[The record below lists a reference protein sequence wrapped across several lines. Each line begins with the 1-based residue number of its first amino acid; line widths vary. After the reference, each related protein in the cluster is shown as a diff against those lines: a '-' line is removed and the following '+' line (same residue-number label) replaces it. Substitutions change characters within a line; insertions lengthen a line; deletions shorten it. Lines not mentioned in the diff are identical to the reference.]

1 MYLRDQI
8 RKQKRRGIACIVTLM
23 LALSF
28 GGCGDKEKKAD
39 TTAVTKENE
48 TTTVSQ
54 EETGQSESEFDF
66 SQVYDNIELNG
77 KKIPFPFTLNDLGE
91 EYDFKWDVVDMGD
104 GLFGADLAYNGERI
118 ALVYMYG
125 ENMKS
130 ITRNS
135 KIIRLEIYSSKK
147 QLFTIKGINCKSTID
162 DVNNIFVNL
171 PIRNNKNNEIGGY
184 RASDGNGKVFNIDIN
199 NNEITSITIRKE
211 NTK

>member
-1 MYLRDQI
+1 MV
-8 RKQKRRGIACIVTLM
+8 CIVTLM

-54 EETGQSESEFDF
+54 EGTGQSESEIDF

-104 GLFGADLAYNGERI
+104 GLYGADLAYKDEI
-118 ALVYMYG
+118 LASVYMYG
-125 ENMKS
+125 KTLDS
-130 ITRNS
+130 INWES
-135 KIIRLEIYSSKK
+135 EIVSIVIYDNRE
-147 QLFTIKGINCKSTID
+147 QLFLINGINYNSNLS
-162 DVNNIFVNL
+162 DVEQIFPNMSKEYN
-171 PIRNNKNNEIGGY
+171 RYYKNEIHGY
-184 RASDGNGKVFNIDIN
+184 NASDKNGKYFDIAIDN
-199 NNEITSITIRKE
+199 NQITII
-211 NTK
+211 T

>member
-1 MYLRDQI
+1 MQADTVC
-8 RKQKRRGIACIVTLM
+8 KKKGMVCIVTLM

-54 EETGQSESEFDF
+54 EGTGQSESEIDF

-104 GLFGADLAYNGERI
+104 GLYGADLAYKDEI
-118 ALVYMYG
+118 LASVYMYG
-125 ENMKS
+125 KTLDS
-130 ITRNS
+130 INRES
-135 KIIRLEIYSSKK
+135 EIVSIVIYDNRE
-147 QLFTIKGINCKSTID
+147 QLFLINGINYNSNLS
-162 DVNNIFVNL
+162 DVEQIFPNMSKEYN
-171 PIRNNKNNEIGGY
+171 RYYKNEIHGY
-184 RASDGNGKVFNIDIN
+184 NASDKNGKYVDIAIDN
-199 NNEITSITIRKE
+199 YQITII
-211 NTK
+211 T

>member
-1 MYLRDQI
+1 MQADTVC
-8 RKQKRRGIACIVTLM
+8 KKKGMVCIVTLM

-54 EETGQSESEFDF
+54 EGTGQSESEIDF

-104 GLFGADLAYNGERI
+104 GLYGADLAYKDEI
-118 ALVYMYG
+118 LASVYMYG
-125 ENMKS
+125 KTLDS
-130 ITRNS
+130 INRES
-135 KIIRLEIYSSKK
+135 EIVSIVIYDNRE
-147 QLFTIKGINCKSTID
+147 QLFLINGINYNSNLS
-162 DVNNIFVNL
+162 DVEQIFPNMSKEYN
-171 PIRNNKNNEIGGY
+171 RYYKNEIHGY
-184 RASDGNGKVFNIDIN
+184 NASDKNGKYFDIAIDNNQINI
-199 NNEITSITIRKE
+199 IT
-211 NTK
+211 

>member
-1 MYLRDQI
+1 MQADTVC
-8 RKQKRRGIACIVTLM
+8 KKKGMVCIVTLM

-54 EETGQSESEFDF
+54 EGTGQSESEIDF

-104 GLFGADLAYNGERI
+104 GLYGADLAYKDEI
-118 ALVYMYG
+118 LASVYMYG
-125 ENMKS
+125 KTLDS
-130 ITRNS
+130 INRES
-135 KIIRLEIYSSKK
+135 EIVCIVIYDNRE
-147 QLFTIKGINCKSTID
+147 QLFLINGINCNSNLS
-162 DVNNIFVNL
+162 DVEQIFPNMSKEYN
-171 PIRNNKNNEIGGY
+171 RYYKNEIHGY
-184 RASDGNGKVFNIDIN
+184 NASDKNGKYFDIAIDN
-199 NNEITSITIRKE
+199 NQITII
-211 NTK
+211 T

>member
-1 MYLRDQI
+1 MV
-8 RKQKRRGIACIVTLM
+8 CIVTLM

-54 EETGQSESEFDF
+54 EGTGQSESEIDF

-104 GLFGADLAYNGERI
+104 GLYGADLAYKDEI
-118 ALVYMYG
+118 LASVYMYG
-125 ENMKS
+125 KTLDSINRESEIVSIVIYDNREQLFLINGINYNSNLSDVEQIFPNM
-130 ITRNS
+130 
-135 KIIRLEIYSSKK
+135 SKK
-147 QLFTIKGINCKSTID
+147 YNRYYK
-162 DVNNIFVNL
+162 
-171 PIRNNKNNEIGGY
+171 NEIHGY
-184 RASDGNGKVFNIDIN
+184 NASDKNGKYFDIAIDN
-199 NNEITSITIRKE
+199 NQITII
-211 NTK
+211 T

>member
-1 MYLRDQI
+1 MQADTVC
-8 RKQKRRGIACIVTLM
+8 KKKGMVCIVTLM

-54 EETGQSESEFDF
+54 EGTGQSESEIDF

-104 GLFGADLAYNGERI
+104 GLYGADLAYKDEI
-118 ALVYMYG
+118 LASVYMYG
-125 ENMKS
+125 KTLDS
-130 ITRNS
+130 INRES
-135 KIIRLEIYSSKK
+135 EIVSIVIYDNRE
-147 QLFTIKGINCKSTID
+147 QLFLINGINYNSNLS
-162 DVNNIFVNL
+162 DVEQIFPNM
-171 PIRNNKNNEIGGY
+171 
-184 RASDGNGKVFNIDIN
+184 
-199 NNEITSITIRKE
+199 
-211 NTK
+211 

>member
-1 MYLRDQI
+1 MQADTVC
-8 RKQKRRGIACIVTLM
+8 KKKGMVCIVTLM

-54 EETGQSESEFDF
+54 EGTGQSESEIDF

-104 GLFGADLAYNGERI
+104 GLYGADLAYKDEI
-118 ALVYMYG
+118 LASVYMYG
-125 ENMKS
+125 KTLDS
-130 ITRNS
+130 INRES
-135 KIIRLEIYSSKK
+135 EIVSIVIYDKRE
-147 QLFTIKGINCKSTID
+147 QLFLINGINYNSNLS
-162 DVNNIFVNL
+162 DVEQIFPNMSKEYN
-171 PIRNNKNNEIGGY
+171 RYYKNEIHGY
-184 RASDGNGKVFNIDIN
+184 NASDKNGKYFDIAIDN
-199 NNEITSITIRKE
+199 NQITII
-211 NTK
+211 T

>member
-1 MYLRDQI
+1 MV
-8 RKQKRRGIACIVTLM
+8 CIVTLM

-54 EETGQSESEFDF
+54 EGTGQSESEIDF

-104 GLFGADLAYNGERI
+104 GLYGADLAYKDEI
-118 ALVYMYG
+118 LASVYMYG
-125 ENMKS
+125 KTLDS
-130 ITRNS
+130 INRES
-135 KIIRLEIYSSKK
+135 EIVSIVIYDNRE
-147 QLFTIKGINCKSTID
+147 QLFLINGINYNSNLS
-162 DVNNIFVNL
+162 DVEQIFPNMSKEYN
-171 PIRNNKNNEIGGY
+171 RYYKNEIHGY
-184 RASDGNGKVFNIDIN
+184 NASDKNGKYFDIAIDN
-199 NNEITSITIRKE
+199 NQITII
-211 NTK
+211 T

>member
-1 MYLRDQI
+1 MQADTVC
-8 RKQKRRGIACIVTLM
+8 KKKGMVCIVTLM

-54 EETGQSESEFDF
+54 EGTGQSESEIDF

-104 GLFGADLAYNGERI
+104 GLYGADLAYKDEI
-118 ALVYMYG
+118 LASVYMYG
-125 ENMKS
+125 KTLDS
-130 ITRNS
+130 INRES
-135 KIIRLEIYSSKK
+135 EIVSIVIYDNRE
-147 QLFTIKGINCKSTID
+147 QLFLINGINYNSNLSDVEQIFPNLSTEY
-162 DVNNIFVNL
+162 N
-171 PIRNNKNNEIGGY
+171 RYYKNEIHGY
-184 RASDGNGKVFNIDIN
+184 NASDKNGKYFDIAIDN
-199 NNEITSITIRKE
+199 NQITII
-211 NTK
+211 T

>member
-1 MYLRDQI
+1 MQADTVC
-8 RKQKRRGIACIVTLM
+8 KKKGMVCIVTLM

-54 EETGQSESEFDF
+54 EGTGQSESEIDF

-104 GLFGADLAYNGERI
+104 GLYGADLAYKDEI
-118 ALVYMYG
+118 LASVYMYG
-125 ENMKS
+125 KTLDS
-130 ITRNS
+130 INRES
-135 KIIRLEIYSSKK
+135 EIVSIVIYDNRE
-147 QLFTIKGINCKSTID
+147 QLFLINGINYNSNLS
-162 DVNNIFVNL
+162 DVEQIFPNMSKEYN
-171 PIRNNKNNEIGGY
+171 RYYKNEIHSY
-184 RASDGNGKVFNIDIN
+184 NASDKNGKYFDIAIDN
-199 NNEITSITIRKE
+199 NQITII
-211 NTK
+211 T

>member
-1 MYLRDQI
+1 MQADTVC
-8 RKQKRRGIACIVTLM
+8 KKKGMVCIVTLM

-54 EETGQSESEFDF
+54 EGTGQSESEIDF

-104 GLFGADLAYNGERI
+104 GLYGADLAYKDEI
-118 ALVYMYG
+118 LASVYMYG
-125 ENMKS
+125 KTLDS
-130 ITRNS
+130 IN
-135 KIIRLEIYSSKK
+135 
-147 QLFTIKGINCKSTID
+147 Q
-162 DVNNIFVNL
+162 
-171 PIRNNKNNEIGGY
+171 IG
-184 RASDGNGKVFNIDIN
+184 RASCRERV
-199 NNEITSITIRKE
+199 
-211 NTK
+211 

>member
-1 MYLRDQI
+1 MQADTVC
-8 RKQKRRGIACIVTLM
+8 KKKGMVCIVTLM

-54 EETGQSESEFDF
+54 EGTGQSESEIDF

-104 GLFGADLAYNGERI
+104 GLYGADLAYKDEI
-118 ALVYMYG
+118 LASVYMYG
-125 ENMKS
+125 KTLDS
-130 ITRNS
+130 INRES
-135 KIIRLEIYSSKK
+135 EIVSIVIYDNRE
-147 QLFTIKGINCKSTID
+147 QLFLINGINYNSNLS
-162 DVNNIFVNL
+162 DVEQIFPNISKEYN
-171 PIRNNKNNEIGGY
+171 RYYKNEIHGY
-184 RASDGNGKVFNIDIN
+184 NASDKNGKYFDIAIDN
-199 NNEITSITIRKE
+199 NQITII
-211 NTK
+211 T

>member
-1 MYLRDQI
+1 MQADTVC
-8 RKQKRRGIACIVTLM
+8 KKKGMVCIVTLM

-54 EETGQSESEFDF
+54 EGTGQSESEIDF

-104 GLFGADLAYNGERI
+104 GLYGADLAYKDEI
-118 ALVYMYG
+118 LASVYMYG
-125 ENMKS
+125 KTLDS
-130 ITRNS
+130 INRES
-135 KIIRLEIYSSKK
+135 EIVSIVIYDNRE
-147 QLFTIKGINCKSTID
+147 QLFLINGINYNSNLS
-162 DVNNIFVNL
+162 DVEQIFPNMSKEYN
-171 PIRNNKNNEIGGY
+171 RYYKNEIHGY
-184 RASDGNGKVFNIDIN
+184 NASDKNGKYFDIAID
-199 NNEITSITIRKE
+199 NNEITIITYVIAK
-211 NTK
+211 

>member
-1 MYLRDQI
+1 MQADTVC
-8 RKQKRRGIACIVTLM
+8 KKKGMVCIVTLM

-54 EETGQSESEFDF
+54 EGTGQSESEIDF

-104 GLFGADLAYNGERI
+104 GLYGADLAYKDEI
-118 ALVYMYG
+118 LASVYMYG
-125 ENMKS
+125 KTLDS
-130 ITRNS
+130 INRES
-135 KIIRLEIYSSKK
+135 EIVSIVIYDNRE
-147 QLFTIKGINCKSTID
+147 QLFLINGINYNSNLS
-162 DVNNIFVNL
+162 DVEQIFPNMSKEYN
-171 PIRNNKNNEIGGY
+171 RYYKNEIHGY
-184 RASDGNGKVFNIDIN
+184 NASDKNGKYFDIAIDN
-199 NNEITSITIRKE
+199 NQITII
-211 NTK
+211 T

>member
-1 MYLRDQI
+1 MQADTVC
-8 RKQKRRGIACIVTLM
+8 KKKGMVCIVTLM

-54 EETGQSESEFDF
+54 EGTGQSESEIDF

-104 GLFGADLAYNGERI
+104 GLYGADLAYKDEI
-118 ALVYMYG
+118 LASVYMYG
-125 ENMKS
+125 KTLDS
-130 ITRNS
+130 INRES
-135 KIIRLEIYSSKK
+135 EIVSIVIYDNRE
-147 QLFTIKGINCKSTID
+147 QLFLINGINYNSNLS
-162 DVNNIFVNL
+162 DVEQIFPNMSKEYN
-171 PIRNNKNNEIGGY
+171 RYYKNEIHGY
-184 RASDGNGKVFNIDIN
+184 NASGKNGKYFDIAIDN
-199 NNEITSITIRKE
+199 NQITII
-211 NTK
+211 T

>member
-1 MYLRDQI
+1 LQADTVCKKKGMV
-8 RKQKRRGIACIVTLM
+8 CIVTLM

-54 EETGQSESEFDF
+54 EGTGQSESEIDF

-104 GLFGADLAYNGERI
+104 GLYGADLAYKDEI
-118 ALVYMYG
+118 LASVYMYG
-125 ENMKS
+125 KTLDS
-130 ITRNS
+130 INRES
-135 KIIRLEIYSSKK
+135 EIVSIVIYDNRE
-147 QLFTIKGINCKSTID
+147 QLFLINGINYNSNLS
-162 DVNNIFVNL
+162 DVEQIFPNMSKEYN
-171 PIRNNKNNEIGGY
+171 RYYKNEIHGY
-184 RASDGNGKVFNIDIN
+184 NASDKNGKYFDIAIDN
-199 NNEITSITIRKE
+199 NQITII
-211 NTK
+211 T

>member
-1 MYLRDQI
+1 MQADTVC
-8 RKQKRRGIACIVTLM
+8 KKKGMVCIVTLM

-54 EETGQSESEFDF
+54 EGTGQSESEIDF

-104 GLFGADLAYNGERI
+104 GLYGADLAYKDEI
-118 ALVYMYG
+118 LASVYMYG
-125 ENMKS
+125 KTLDS
-130 ITRNS
+130 INRES
-135 KIIRLEIYSSKK
+135 EIVSIVIYDNRE
-147 QLFTIKGINCKSTID
+147 QLFLINGINYNSNLS
-162 DVNNIFVNL
+162 DVEQIFSNMSKEYN
-171 PIRNNKNNEIGGY
+171 RYYKNEIHGY
-184 RASDGNGKVFNIDIN
+184 NASDKNGKYFDIAIDN
-199 NNEITSITIRKE
+199 NQITII
-211 NTK
+211 T

>member
-1 MYLRDQI
+1 MV
-8 RKQKRRGIACIVTLM
+8 CIVTLM

-54 EETGQSESEFDF
+54 EGTGQSESEIDF

-104 GLFGADLAYNGERI
+104 GLYGADLAYKDEI
-118 ALVYMYG
+118 LASVYMYG
-125 ENMKS
+125 KTLDS
-130 ITRNS
+130 INRES
-135 KIIRLEIYSSKK
+135 EIVSIVIYDNRE
-147 QLFTIKGINCKSTID
+147 QLFLINGINYNSNLS
-162 DVNNIFVNL
+162 DVEQIFPNMSKDYN
-171 PIRNNKNNEIGGY
+171 RYYKNEIHRY
-184 RASDGNGKVFNIDIN
+184 NASDKNGKYFDIAIDN
-199 NNEITSITIRKE
+199 NQITII
-211 NTK
+211 T

>member
-1 MYLRDQI
+1 MYLKNQS
-8 RKQKRRGIACIVTLM
+8 RKQKKGGMVCIVTLM

-91 EYDFKWDVVDMGD
+91 EYDF
-104 GLFGADLAYNGERI
+104 NG
-118 ALVYMYG
+118 
-125 ENMKS
+125 
-130 ITRNS
+130 
-135 KIIRLEIYSSKK
+135 IYSKDEEDSY
-147 QLFTIKGINCKSTID
+147 FTILMHNDEIIAYAYILAENEQEINRDSLVFGIELYCGRKQEFKIKGVNCENKISDIDKVFINLPTKLNDNGVIYKYSARNNEGRIFDISID
-162 DVNNIFVNL
+162 D
-171 PIRNNKNNEIGGY
+171 NEI
-184 RASDGNGKVFNIDIN
+184 SI
-199 NNEITSITIRKE
+199 ITVKE
-211 NTK
+211 EK

>member
-1 MYLRDQI
+1 MQADTVC
-8 RKQKRRGIACIVTLM
+8 KKKGMVCIVTLM

-54 EETGQSESEFDF
+54 EGTGQSESEIDF

-104 GLFGADLAYNGERI
+104 GLYGADLAYKDEI
-118 ALVYMYG
+118 LASVYMYG
-125 ENMKS
+125 KTLDSINRESEN
-130 ITRNS
+130 R
-135 KIIRLEIYSSKK
+135 E
-147 QLFTIKGINCKSTID
+147 QLFLINGINYNSNLS
-162 DVNNIFVNL
+162 DVEQIFPNMSKEYN
-171 PIRNNKNNEIGGY
+171 RYYKNEIHGY
-184 RASDGNGKVFNIDIN
+184 NASDKNGKYFDIAIDN
-199 NNEITSITIRKE
+199 NQITII
-211 NTK
+211 T

>member
-1 MYLRDQI
+1 MV
-8 RKQKRRGIACIVTLM
+8 CIVTLM

-54 EETGQSESEFDF
+54 EGTGQSESEIDF

-104 GLFGADLAYNGERI
+104 GLYGADLAYKDEI
-118 ALVYMYG
+118 LASVYMYG
-125 ENMKS
+125 KTLDS
-130 ITRNS
+130 INRES
-135 KIIRLEIYSSKK
+135 EIVSIVIYDNRE
-147 QLFTIKGINCKSTID
+147 QLFLINGINCNSNLS
-162 DVNNIFVNL
+162 DVEQIFPNMSKEYN
-171 PIRNNKNNEIGGY
+171 RYYKNEIHGY
-184 RASDGNGKVFNIDIN
+184 NASDKNGKYFDIAIDN
-199 NNEITSITIRKE
+199 NQITII
-211 NTK
+211 T